1 MSTRLLAAVAGTLVA
16 THALA
21 GVISDAS
28 FFDSIPSTL
37 IDFETD
43 GAGSPLTLVDGQI
56 SLMPGAEYAAL
67 GVTFS
72 PNIYWVNDQ
81 SSVFDTAQSL
91 GGSLDH
97 AIPSS
102 QVNAFTMS
110 FNVPVRSFGFWVVS
124 NTAFAD
130 PVFVARDASNNILET
145 VTFTGGLVDGVV
157 TSANVTAAYGF
168 MGAYSATPI
177 ASVTITKGAA
187 LFDDL
192 RFSSTVPAPGVIPA
206 GLLVLT
212 IAQRRRR

>member
-1 MSTRLLAAVAGTLVA
+1 MPNHLLAAVAGTVLA
-16 THALA
+16 SHAFA
-21 GVISDAS
+21 GVISDSS
-28 FFDSIPSTL
+28 FFNSIPSTL
-37 IDFETD
+37 IDFETN
-43 GAGSPLTLVDGQI
+43 GAGAPLTLVDGQI
-56 SLMPGAEYAAL
+56 ALMPGAEYAAM

-81 SSVFDTAQSL
+81 SAVFDTAQTL

-110 FNVPVRSFGFWVVS
+110 FSVPVRSFGFWVVS

-157 TSANVTAAYGF
+157 SSANVTAAYGF
-168 MGAYSATPI
+168 MGVYSSTPI

-187 LFDDL
+187 IFDDL
-192 RFSSTVPAPGVIPA
+192 RFSSTVPAPGLLPA
-206 GLLVLT
+206 GLVLLT